1 MSNAS
6 IIDHERK
13 RQAGSY
19 SASLRIEFTASTILM
34 LASQS
39 GRLRISLV
47 QASIMSLISSSGGK
61 FRRNVKFR
69 LFRISDLN
77 RSHVISVSRLSVV
90 ERLPNISFSF
100 NVVSVAPGIRKIS
113 IVAR

>member
-6 IIDHERK
+6 IIDNERK
-13 RQAGSY
+13 KQAGSY
-19 SASLRIEFTASTILM
+19 SASLRIEFTASTIFM

-39 GRLRISLV
+39 GRPRMSLV
-47 QASIMSLISSSGGK
+47 QASIMSLISSSSGK

-69 LFRISDLN
+69 LFRISELKGH
-77 RSHVISVSRLSVV
+77 HVISVSTLLVV
-90 ERLPNISFSF
+90 RHLPNISFSF
-100 NVVSVAPGIRKIS
+100 KVVSVAPGMRKIS